1 MAAVYPTAVKSFSYR
16 QDFTQIVNAADVNVA
31 YDEITATQNILGT
44 KPNTDVIDGATVTFP
59 SVRANIS
66 DTRLGTTN
74 PSCHAR
80 IFNYFVQPGG
90 DNPGSRFWPDFS
102 DTAWDT
108 HGMWQGGDSL
118 ICPRSGIYSFNLY
131 TEWQLESEPYDF
143 EQTPFERSGYVQMG
157 LQFYKSGRFITG
169 QNHQVI
175 QGVQY
180 APRLSAS
187 TSWQWVKGTPLNV
200 NLLQT
205 AYTVPKSVC
214 VYLNVTYERAL
225 A

>member
-31 YDEITATQNILGT
+31 YDEITAIQNTLGT
-44 KPNTDVIDGATVTFP
+44 KPNTDTIDGTTKTF
-59 SVRANIS
+59 STVRANIS
-66 DTRLGTTN
+66 DARLGTTK

-80 IFNYFVQPGG
+80 VFNFLVQAAG
-90 DNPGSRFWPDFS
+90 DNPGTRYWPNFTDV
-102 DTAWDT
+102 AWDT
-108 HGMWQGGDSL
+108 HNMWQGGDSL

-131 TEWQLESEPYDF
+131 TEWQLASDPYDF
-143 EQTPFERSGYVQMG
+143 EQTPFQRSGYVQMG

-169 QNHQVI
+169 QNHQVV
-175 QGVQY
+175 QGAQY

-187 TSWQWVKGTPLNV
+187 TSWEWTQGTPLSV

-225 A
+225 P